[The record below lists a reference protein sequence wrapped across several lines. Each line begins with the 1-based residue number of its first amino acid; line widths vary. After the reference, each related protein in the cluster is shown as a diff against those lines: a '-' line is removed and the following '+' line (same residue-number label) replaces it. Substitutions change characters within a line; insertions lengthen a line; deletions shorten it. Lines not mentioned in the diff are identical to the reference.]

1 MKVHRTLAL
10 VLALG
15 AAGAPLVTAW
25 AKEAVSI
32 TISGPGLA
40 GEIQV
45 TDEGTFRTLSDTGGA
60 GMSASQ
66 LPILAEE
73 FYVVRI
79 GIGDETGQVFA
90 TTVYHYFADPVGSRG
105 YLQYFDM
112 EGGESSAEGSWFRA
126 PAAWDGAFRSVLQTH
141 GVTLAGMPSAE
152 VAMQAAPVV
161 IEPPVVAPLAPAA
174 APDAPPAVNPLPGLV
189 LAAVVTSV
197 IARLGLHRT
206 IVSLRADDTAR

>member
-40 GEIQV
+40 GAVHV
-45 TDEGTFRTLSDTGGA
+45 TDEADFRILTDMGGA
-60 GMSASQ
+60 GISAST
-66 LPILAEE
+66 LPVLGDE

-90 TTVYHYFADPVGSRG
+90 TFVHHYYSDPEGGPG
-105 YLQYFDM
+105 YLKLFDM
-112 EGGESSAEGSWFRA
+112 EGGESSEIGKWTRA
-126 PAAWDGAFRSVLQTH
+126 AAVWDGAFRSVLQSH
-141 GVTLAGMPSAE
+141 GVSLAAASSAQVTVLPAPAVE
-152 VAMQAAPVV
+152 APVAV
-161 IEPPVVAPLAPAA
+161 PVASPAL
-174 APDAPPAVNPLPGLV
+174 NPLTGLV
-189 LAAVVTSV
+189 LAAIVTGV
-197 IARLGLHRT
+197 ITAIGAGRMR
-206 IVSLRADDTAR
+206 VALRAHEGKGVLHEGPG

>member
-40 GEIQV
+40 GEVQV
-45 TDEGTFRTLSDTGGA
+45 TDEADFRALTDMGGA
-60 GMSASQ
+60 GISAST
-66 LPILAEE
+66 LPVLGNA

-90 TTVYHYFADPVGSRG
+90 TFVYNYYSDPEGGLG
-105 YLQYFDM
+105 YLKLFDM
-112 EGGESSAEGSWFRA
+112 EGGESSEMGKWFRA
-126 PAAWDGAFRSVLQTH
+126 SAVWDGAFRSVLQSH
-141 GVTLAGMPSAE
+141 GVTLASAPSAQ
-152 VAMQAAPVV
+152 VAVQS
-161 IEPPVVAPLAPAA
+161 APAA
-174 APDAPPAVNPLPGLV
+174 VEAPVAVPVTPPAVNPLTGLV
-189 LAAVVTSV
+189 LAAIVTGV
-197 IARLGLHRT
+197 ITAFGLRRMRLAFR
-206 IVSLRADDTAR
+206 SDDAVR